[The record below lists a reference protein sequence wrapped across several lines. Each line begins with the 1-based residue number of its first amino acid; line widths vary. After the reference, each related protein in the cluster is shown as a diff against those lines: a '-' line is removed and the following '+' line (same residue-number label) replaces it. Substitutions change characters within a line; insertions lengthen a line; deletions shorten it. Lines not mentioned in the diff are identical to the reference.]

1 MKVANAMKIGL
12 AAAMVWSAGLAPLT
26 AMADDKAKSASK
38 ETPKEETTQDTLIFR
53 NGNVLKGT
61 IVSETETGIRFKTE
75 VSGIPLETEYSRD
88 LILEVKRATK
98 KADAGKDAKAGT
110 KSATTKAAAA
120 PVDNKKDDAVQSA
133 PDAPRYYIVPLRGTM
148 GGETSL
154 RSMKLI
160 MEDAKKQRP
169 DYIIFDLNVWA
180 RNRQGQPASQFE
192 QNFGAWNSVASLMKY
207 MQDLAPAD
215 WDGPFPKYVFAIRD
229 AWGGAAFLPML
240 SSDLYFFPEARV
252 GGVGNLTYE
261 AFGGGS
267 TRVLEKWFSSIHDTI
282 TGFAIKSGWPF
293 ADEMVR
299 AFMRPEFVLSM
310 RYVDGKPQV
319 FEGYPSDPSEELL
332 TDAGKYAPDNNS
344 GRSDE
349 SDTIDDLAR
358 WRGND
363 HLTLTAPLAL
373 KIGLSKGT
381 VTSIDDVLSQ
391 LGIAQTGVDVGK
403 NAKKIMEDWAE
414 DTRRAQSRIS
424 RFWQDFQEVE
434 VQPPGGFEERSA
446 ARGKRIRILQDLKSL
461 LKRYEDGIPPQVLAQ
476 AQIPMGEDGKPNYR
490 EIDDIIS
497 RLQEEQRQDRR

>member
-12 AAAMVWSAGLAPLT
+12 AAAMVWSAGLAPMT
-26 AMADDKAKSASK
+26 AMADEKAKSASK
-38 ETPKEETTQDTLIFR
+38 ETPDESTQDTLIFR

-61 IVSETETGIRFKTE
+61 IVSETDTSIRFKSE
-75 VSGIPLETEYSRD
+75 VAGLALETEYSRE

-98 KADAGKDAKAGT
+98 KADATKDAKPAT
-110 KSATTKAAAA
+110 KADATKAAPAA
-120 PVDNKKDDAVQSA
+120 TTDKKDEAVQAS
-133 PDAPRYYIVPLRGTM
+133 PDAPRYYVVPLRGSM
-148 GGETSL
+148 GGETSI

-160 MEDAKKQRP
+160 MEDANKQRP

-180 RNRQGQPASQFE
+180 RTRQGQPASQFD
-192 QNFGAWNSVASLMKY
+192 QNFRSWSANEALMKY
-207 MQDLAPAD
+207 LTEGARAD
-215 WDGPFPKYVFAIRD
+215 WEGPFPKYVFAIRD
-229 AWGGAAFLPML
+229 AWGGAAFLPL
-240 SSDLYFFPEARV
+240 ISGDLYFFPEARM
-252 GGVGNLTYE
+252 GGIGNLTYE
-261 AFGGGS
+261 SFGGGS
-267 TRVLEKWFSSIHDTI
+267 TRVLEKWFSSIHDQI
-282 TGFAIKSGWPF
+282 TGFAIKAGWPF
-293 ADEMVR
+293 PDEMVR
-299 AFMRPEFVLSM
+299 AFLRPEFVLSL

-319 FEGYPSDPSEELL
+319 FEGYPTDPSEELL
-332 TDAGKYAPDNNS
+332 TDAGKFAPDNNS

-349 SDTIDDLAR
+349 SDSIDDLAR

-373 KIGLSKGT
+373 KLGVSKGT

-414 DTRRAQSRIS
+414 DTRRAQARIG
-424 RFWQDFQEVE
+424 RFWDDFQQVE
-434 VQPPGGFEERSA
+434 VQAPGGFEERSA

-497 RLQEEQRQDRR
+497 RLQEEQRRDRR